1 MATDEASGNQVSST
15 DVGSSSSQGDESK
28 LQKSVLKP
36 FTKKNWDAIIDE
48 FEKEE
53 EQHQGVD
60 QLFKQIYEAGNEEV
74 RRAMN
79 KSFQESGGTVLST
92 NWDNVAQKKVTPK
105 PPSDNDGKQDIDL
118 S

>member
-1 MATDEASGNQVSST
+1 MTDKGQQEEPLNNSQSST
-15 DVGSSSSQGDESK
+15 STQPPT
-28 LQKSVLKP
+28 LKS

-53 EQHQGVD
+53 KEDASVD
-60 QLFKQIYEAGNEEV
+60 DLFKQIYQSSDEDV

-92 NWDNVAQKKVTPK
+92 NWANVAEKKVQPK
-105 PPSDNDGKQDIDL
+105 PPGANDDVKSPYDL
-118 S
+118 